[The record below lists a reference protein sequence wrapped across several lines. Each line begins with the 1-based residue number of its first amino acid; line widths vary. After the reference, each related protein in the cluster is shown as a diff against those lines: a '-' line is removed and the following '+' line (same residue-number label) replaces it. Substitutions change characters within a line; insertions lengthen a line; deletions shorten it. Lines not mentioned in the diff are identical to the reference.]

1 MINQTQ
7 ILANRTMAF
16 VEPVRGFL
24 HRHDVIS
31 RMMWLGVA
39 QTAVLVAMELSD
51 SLMKRGA

>member
-1 MINQTQ
+1 
-7 ILANRTMAF
+7 MAF